1 MAGKS
6 CFVIGPIG
14 SDESEFRVHA
24 DWLYHGIIVPAF
36 DEHFKEF
43 QVERADKIA
52 TPGMVSSQIINRLHD
67 AELVIADMSFHNA
80 NAFYEM
86 SIRHKVGKP
95 IIHMIR
101 KGELI
106 PFDVIP
112 HRAIPF
118 STATFDDLVKAK
130 MLLVPA
136 IRASLEPGFD
146 PDNPI
151 THARGRL
158 ELEKT
163 ASSAERVMMTRLEA
177 TESRLAALETASNA
191 LAGVVS
197 HQYVVQVQTIEPGP
211 QAYDELVRSVRL
223 AIPGADIKIL
233 GADQYEVTFRSTKQ
247 GAQRTFKRF
256 QDMSVVL
263 HATILNTDIF
273 N

>member
-14 SDESEFRVHA
+14 SEDSDFRVHA
-24 DWLYHGIIVPAF
+24 DWLYHGIIVPVF
-36 DEHFKEF
+36 DFHFKDF

-67 AELVIADMSFHNA
+67 ADLVIADMSFHNA

-86 SIRHKVGKP
+86 SIRHKVGLP

-112 HRAIPF
+112 HRALPF
-118 STATFDDLVKAK
+118 STATFDDLTKAK
-130 MLLVPA
+130 DLLLPA
-136 IRASLEPGFD
+136 ITASLEPGFE

-158 ELEKT
+158 ELEKH
-163 ASSAERVMMTRLEA
+163 ASSGERVIMTRLEA
-177 TESRLAALETASNA
+177 TESRLAALETGGNA
-191 LAGVVS
+191 LGGVVS
-197 HQYVVQVQTIEPGP
+197 RQYTIRVHTIEPGP
-211 QAYDELVRSVRL
+211 QAYEELLASVRR
-223 AIPGADIKIL
+223 AVPRAVISMEDRDKYTI
-233 GADQYEVTFRSTKQ
+233 TFPSTKR
-247 GAQRTFKRF
+247 GAQRIFEQIK
-256 QDMSVVL
+256 DMSVVL
-263 HATILNTDIF
+263 DAAFIDIF
-273 N
+273 D

>member
-14 SDESEFRVHA
+14 SDDSEFRVHA
-24 DWLYHGIIVPAF
+24 DWLYHGIILPVFA
-36 DEHFKEF
+36 EHFSDIL
-43 QVERADKIA
+43 VERADKIP

-67 AELVIADMSFHNA
+67 AELVIADLSFHNA

-112 HRAIPF
+112 HRAIQF
-118 STATFDDLVKAK
+118 SNATPDEHAKAK
-130 MLLVPA
+130 ALLIPA
-136 IRASLEPGFD
+136 ITASLAPDFT

-158 ELEKT
+158 ELEKNAT
-163 ASSAERVMMTRLEA
+163 PAEQVLMARLES
-177 TESRLAALETASNA
+177 TESRLAALEAGDGNA

-197 HQYVVQVQTIEPGP
+197 RKYSVKVQTIEPGP
-211 QAYDELVRSVRL
+211 QAYDQLLR
-223 AIPGADIKIL
+223 DINLLLPNATVEIL
-233 GADQYEVTFRSTKQ
+233 GRDEYAIEFPSTRKGYQRMVTLIRGLPIVMKIVGS
-247 GAQRTFKRF
+247 
-256 QDMSVVL
+256 
-263 HATILNTDIF
+263 DIF
-273 N
+273 Q